1 MVHCPL
7 VGVYTLKVFAEY
19 YGEGKSDTFVCT
31 YFINAVAGLC
41 QASHDCRTTLSRGA
55 WSSTELQ
62 QNIYAPDGWWCQHL
76 DNSLFFSNTAEYVST
91 ILAYAPEAGVY

>member
-1 MVHCPL
+1 MHCPL
-7 VGVYTLKVFAEY
+7 VVVYTLKVFAKY

-55 WSSTELQ
+55 WSSK
-62 QNIYAPDGWWCQHL
+62 
-76 DNSLFFSNTAEYVST
+76 NSSSRIFMPRMDDER
-91 ILAYAPEAGVY
+91 

>member
-1 MVHCPL
+1 MHCPL

-55 WSSTELQ
+55 WSSK
-62 QNIYAPDGWWCQHL
+62 
-76 DNSLFFSNTAEYVST
+76 NSSRIFMPRMDDER
-91 ILAYAPEAGVY
+91 